1 MTDREMTMK
10 MLFLALLAFTGYRL
24 AVGIGRENA
33 AAPLLPRN
41 RRAPTPKPRGRGA

>member
-1 MTDREMTMK
+1 MTMK
-10 MLFLALLAFTGYRL
+10 MLFLAFMAFTGYRL

-41 RRAPTPKPRGRGA
+41 RRAPTPKPRGRGDLRLGG

>member
-1 MTDREMTMK
+1 MIDREMTMK

-33 AAPLLPRN
+33 DDPLLPRN
-41 RRAPTPKPRGRGA
+41 RRAPTAKRRGRSA